1 MWEVYHILF
10 IRERRLGGLSPIF
23 LLVSFY
29 LLQERLRPAED
40 IGVRCE
46 EILTTPSFEFVENG
60 DEATKDGSIE
70 VP

>member
-1 MWEVYHILF
+1 VGSLSHFVYP
-10 IRERRLGGLSPIF
+10 RAAARWSLSLL

-40 IGVRCE
+40 IGVCCDE
-46 EILTTPSFEFVENG
+46 TLTVLRFESVGNG
-60 DEATKDGSIE
+60 DEATKDGSTA